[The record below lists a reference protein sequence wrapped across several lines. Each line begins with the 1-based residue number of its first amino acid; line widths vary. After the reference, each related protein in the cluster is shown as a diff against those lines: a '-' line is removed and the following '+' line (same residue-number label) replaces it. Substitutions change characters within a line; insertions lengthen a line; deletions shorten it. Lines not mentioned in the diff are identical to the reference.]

1 VAKITVVA
9 PVVKVHYRRV
19 IISILLLL
27 APTGLLMAYEEDS
40 IQQKMVK
47 SVFIFNIAK
56 FVSWPEEVY
65 QKRSQKFILC
75 HFLEDSLGVGFEII
89 RNRSVSGR
97 NLSKRVSLTL
107 GEAKICDILFVGNG
121 RLEDFLAES
130 PKSDLAEVLV
140 VADRTKALNKGQAFV
155 GVHISLVREESNI
168 GFEINLSEISKSKI
182 ELSPKLLEL
191 STIVGEN
198 QSY

>member
-1 VAKITVVA
+1 MSV
-9 PVVKVHYRRV
+9 
-19 IISILLLL
+19 LLLL
-27 APTGLLMAYEEDS
+27 APTGLVMGYEEDS

-47 SVFIFNIAK
+47 SVFVFNIAK

-65 QKRSQKFILC
+65 QKRSKKFILC

-89 RNRSVSGR
+89 RNRNVSGR

-107 GEAKICDILFVGNG
+107 EEAKICDILFVGSG
-121 RLEDFLAES
+121 RLEDFLEQS
-130 PKSDLAEVLV
+130 PQSDLAEVLV
-140 VADRTKALNKGQAFV
+140 VADRTQALSKGQAFV
-155 GVHISLVREESNI
+155 GVHISLVREQSNI